1 MAGPRHTYLLQ
12 PGRWSARGSY
22 LDAAGTAVAA
32 SGESRVEHGADEWVA
47 ESWMR
52 LELPER
58 PVLAT
63 RQQIEPLGPG
73 ESTALWTAESGT
85 LGTLLGRYV
94 VVADAILSV
103 WSSEDGR
110 HTGSECLALQ
120 PDGSYRGHGC
130 LLEESELVSAWALR
144 LERAG

>member
-1 MAGPRHTYLLQ
+1 MAAPKHTYLLQ

-22 LDAAGTAVAA
+22 LDAAGTTVAA
-32 SGESRVEHGADEWVA
+32 SGESKVEHGPDEWVN

-58 PVLAT
+58 PVLAS
-63 RQQIEPLGPG
+63 RQEIEPLEAGG
-73 ESTALWTAESGT
+73 TTALWSGESGT
-85 LGTLLGRYV
+85 LGRLLGRYV

-103 WSSEDGR
+103 WSSEDGL
-110 HTGSECLALQ
+110 HTGTECLALQ

-130 LLEESELVSAWALR
+130 LLKESQLVSAWAFR
-144 LERAG
+144 LEKVG